1 MITHPAHPSFQSQK
15 TGVSLVLHASSTLRR
30 APRKPAA
37 LAAAFVIARWHPEH
51 IAFAA
56 RTMAEP
62 LSQPWER
69 PARRRAKANGAHR
82 KDEARLSRR
91 DVDDER
97 LLDAMRRNTEATI
110 GELATAVGKSRTS
123 IVSGLH
129 RLRDAG
135 LTEPANGKWKLTEEP
150 LPREPPAKWTAPLS
164 ASQRAHARA

>member
-1 MITHPAHPSFQSQK
+1 MPTPLSDALLE
-15 TGVSLVLHASSTLRR
+15 SLRDPTT
-30 APRKPAA
+30 A

-56 RTMAEP
+56 RTMTGP
-62 LSQPWER
+62 R
-69 PARRRAKANGAHR
+69 PCETPPRRRTKANGAHR

-91 DVDDER
+91 DQDDER

-110 GELATAVGKSRTS
+110 GELATAVGKSRPS

-135 LTEPANGKWKLTEEP
+135 LTESANGKWKLTEEP
-150 LPREPPAKWTAPLS
+150 APREPPAKWTAPLS
-164 ASQRAHARA
+164 ASQRAHAGA